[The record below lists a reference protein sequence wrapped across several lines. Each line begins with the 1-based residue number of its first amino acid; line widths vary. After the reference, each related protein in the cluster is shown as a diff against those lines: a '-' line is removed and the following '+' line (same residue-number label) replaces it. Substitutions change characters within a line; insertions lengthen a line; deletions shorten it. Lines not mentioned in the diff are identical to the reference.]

1 MHEIKRNWQSYDK
14 KFWFIIRPQND
25 GPAERA
31 TTFILIAD
39 SYLSQ
44 TKDASYVT
52 GTLTPGK

>member
-1 MHEIKRNWQSYDK
+1 MIKNFK
-14 KFWFIIRPQND
+14 FIIRPQND

-31 TTFILIAD
+31 TSFILIAD